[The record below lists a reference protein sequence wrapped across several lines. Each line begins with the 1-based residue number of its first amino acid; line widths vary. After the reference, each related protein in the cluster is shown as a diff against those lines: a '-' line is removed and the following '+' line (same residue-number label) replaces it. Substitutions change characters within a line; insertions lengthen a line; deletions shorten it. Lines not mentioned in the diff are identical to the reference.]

1 MRIKYYV
8 EQAKVSHFCN
18 FQFARGAK
26 KKLAIFWG
34 KIYAQSLLIGKT
46 DGPDQVYKNQPE
58 KIWVSVQANE
68 IQHLQIIYEAPQ
80 TKLQAEIC

>member
-1 MRIKYYV
+1 M
-8 EQAKVSHFCN
+8 
-18 FQFARGAK
+18 
-26 KKLAIFWG
+26 
-34 KIYAQSLLIGKT
+34 QSLLIDKT